1 LLNIKTIDTSNYLL
15 FYLQKMNLFSLK
27 HLEGAV
33 GLEVA
38 AQGLG
43 NGGTGATPVLLAWVA
58 AAQREGERD

>member
-1 LLNIKTIDTSNYLL
+1 
-15 FYLQKMNLFSLK
+15 MNLFSLK